1 MNRTVKI
8 ILAAAALTA
17 VLSTFLYFRYPYD
30 TLTAEMAE
38 VHKTVTGS
46 GFILRGE
53 TVVENESTGVFE
65 PLVKDGTRVAR
76 GSTVGTVISGDL
88 DEKLAEQLEDVTGRI
103 DDIKRS
109 ESIADL
115 YASDDARIY
124 SVVKE
129 LAADIRAAAE
139 KSDYSAAQDCKNRL
153 SIIAEKSAASKTGG
167 ARDEL
172 LLSLQKEQYELETR
186 LGGVRDEI
194 AAPAAGFF
202 YSSLDGLEY
211 YGNADVVGTLKAEDI
226 DGFSEI
232 MKEFKPDSGQ
242 LAKIEDS
249 YAWYL
254 AATVKQSEAV
264 DISQGDAV
272 MLSIDEQAAVS
283 ATVLAKNEENG
294 TCALIIKS
302 TRSVQGITD
311 KRTCEF
317 EIETKAFRGLRVPAE
332 AIRVKGD
339 VTGVYVVSENKA
351 VSFKC
356 VDMLCRDG
364 DFYVVKNKYTPPEGS
379 KFQALKIYDK
389 ILVNP
394 EAVRGYDKDIGKS

>member
-139 KSDYSAAQDCKNRL
+139 KSDYSSAQDCKNRL
-153 SIIAEKSAASKTGG
+153 SIIAEKSAASKT
-167 ARDEL
+167 
-172 LLSLQKEQYELETR
+172 
-186 LGGVRDEI
+186 GGVRDEI

-294 TCALIIKS
+294 TCALIVKS

-332 AIRVKGD
+332 AIRVRGD

-364 DFYVVKNKYTPPEGS
+364 DFYVVKNKYTPPRGS

>member
-1 MNRTVKI
+1 MNRTIKI
-8 ILAAAALTA
+8 ILAAAGVLAA
-17 VLSTFLYFRYPYD
+17 LSTFLYFRYPYD

-38 VHKTVTGS
+38 VRKTVTGS

-53 TVVENESTGVFE
+53 TIVENESTGVFE

-88 DEKLAEQLEDVTGRI
+88 DEKLANQLEEVTGRI

-115 YASDDARIY
+115 YSSDDARIF
-124 SVVKE
+124 SVVSGLAE
-129 LAADIRAAAE
+129 DIRTAAD
-139 KSDYSAAQDCKNRL
+139 KSDYAAAQDCKNRL
-153 SIIAEKSAASKTGG
+153 AIIAERSAASKSGS

-186 LGGVRDEI
+186 LGGVREEI

-226 DGFSEI
+226 DGFSDI
-232 MKEFKPDSGQ
+232 LKEFKPDSGQ

-254 AATVKQSEAV
+254 AATVNPSDAA
-264 DISQGDAV
+264 DISQGDTV
-272 MLSIDEQAAVS
+272 NVSVDEQTAVPGI
-283 ATVLAKNEENG
+283 VLAKNEEDG
-294 TCALIIKS
+294 TCALVVKS
-302 TRSVQGITD
+302 SRSVQGITD

-317 EIETKAFRGLRVPAE
+317 EIETRAFNGLRVPAE
-332 AIRVKGD
+332 AIRVRND
-339 VTGVYVVSENKA
+339 VTGVYVISENKA

-364 DFYVVKNKYTPPEGS
+364 DYYIVKNKYTPPEKS
-379 KFQALKIYDK
+379 KYAALKIYDK

-394 EAVRGYDKDIGKS
+394 EAVRGYDKNIG